1 MPTKM
6 TARAVRVWVSG
17 QVQGVGYRQTC
28 RSVARSLDLT
38 GWVRNLPDGRVEVFA
53 QGEPERV
60 DQLINWAWAGPSMA
74 MVSGLES
81 ETVPIDNTLADFF
94 IHPNVAKTV

>member
-1 MPTKM
+1 M
-6 TARAVRVWVSG
+6 TLRAVHIWISG

-38 GWVRNLPDGRVEVFA
+38 GWIRNVADGRVEVFA
-53 QGEPERV
+53 QGEQERV
-60 DQLINWAWAGPSMA
+60 DQLINWAWSGPSTA
-74 MVSGLES
+74 TVKGLES
-81 ETVPIDNTLADFF
+81 ETAPINGTLADFL